1 MISVEEARD
10 KILDAVSPLGLEKV
24 NILEALGRV
33 IGEDVYATRAIPPRD
48 NSAMDGYTLRT
59 EDTRGASPESPV
71 RLDVIEEIPAGAIP
85 AKAIGPGEAA
95 RIMTGA
101 LLRRDGDGYA
111 VVTTGDEGSGILKS
125 MVRANGLIV
134 LPEEST
140 VVGPGDLV
148 TVQLIDDS
156 LERGPLPEL

>member
-1 MISVEEARD
+1 MISVEEARN

-101 LLRRDGDGYA
+101 LLRRDGD
-111 VVTTGDEGSGILKS
+111 EGSGILKS